1 MMKKMEVS
9 EKSWGYTPSSHPN
22 FHTAIGARPR
32 RRGQGVQ
39 GLGGEADRRPAE
51 VGEHRW
57 GADGYI
63 SQYNP
68 LYTYTVYIYI
78 DIYIL
83 IYIYIILGY
92 ILLYYIILYYIW
104 IVSVYGIEYCGIRYI
119 WLPFYAKKDREKCP
133 RF

>member
-92 ILLYYIILYYIW
+92 ILLYYIILYMDCICIW
-104 IVSVYGIEYCGIRYI
+104 
-119 WLPFYAKKDREKCP
+119 DRILWY
-133 RF
+133 